1 MSGRLEGKVAVITG
15 GSRGIGAAIAEAFVR
30 EGANVVISSRK
41 QDGLDASARHIAA
54 ATGRAE
60 AIDSFVCHT
69 GDPAQVA
76 ALFAHARSRFG
87 VVTVAVNNAGTNP
100 HFGPMLS
107 LTSSAWD
114 KTFEVN
120 TRGYFEVAR
129 NAAEG
134 LIEAGIPGS
143 IINITSIMGMRA
155 AVFQGIYGMTKA
167 AVISMTQ
174 TLAMELGGRNIR
186 VNAIAPGLVETKFA
200 SILIDTPEIA
210 ARFNERSALGRVAQ
224 PAELAGAAVFLA
236 SDEASYVTGQTL
248 AVDGGYTIA

>member
-30 EGANVVISSRK
+30 EGAQVVISSRK
-41 QDGLDASARHIAA
+41 QEGLDASARHIAS
-54 ATGRAE
+54 ATGRPD
-60 AIDSFVCHT
+60 AISAFVCHT

-76 ALFAHARSRFG
+76 ALFAHTRSRFG
-87 VVTVAVNNAGTNP
+87 IATIAVNNAATNP

-134 LIEAGIPGS
+134 MIEGGLPGS

-200 SILIDTPEIA
+200 SILIETPEIA
-210 ARFNERSALGRVAQ
+210 ARFNERSAIGRVAQ
-224 PAELAGAAVFLA
+224 PEELAGAALFLA
-236 SDEASYVTGQTL
+236 SDESSYVTGQTL

>member
-30 EGANVVISSRK
+30 EGAQVVISSRK
-41 QDGLDASARHIAA
+41 QEGLDASARHIAS
-54 ATGRAE
+54 ATGRPD
-60 AIDSFVCHT
+60 AISAFVCHT

-76 ALFAHARSRFG
+76 ALFAHTRSRFG
-87 VVTVAVNNAGTNP
+87 IATIAVNNAATNP

-134 LIEAGIPGS
+134 MIEGGLPGS

-200 SILIDTPEIA
+200 SILIETPEIA
-210 ARFNERSALGRVAQ
+210 ARFNERSAIGRVAQ
-224 PAELAGAAVFLA
+224 PEELAGAALFLA
-236 SDEASYVTGQTL
+236 SNESSYVTGQTL

>member
-30 EGANVVISSRK
+30 EGAQVVISSRK
-41 QDGLDASARHIAA
+41 QEGLDASARHIAS
-54 ATGRAE
+54 ATGRPD
-60 AIDSFVCHT
+60 AISAFVCHT

-76 ALFAHARSRFG
+76 ELFAHTRSRYG
-87 VVTVAVNNAGTNP
+87 IATIAVNNAATNP

-107 LTSSAWD
+107 LTGSAWD

-134 LIEAGIPGS
+134 LIEAGLPGS

-174 TLAMELGGRNIR
+174 TLAMELGSRNIR

-224 PAELAGAAVFLA
+224 PPELAGAAVFLA

>member
-1 MSGRLEGKVAVITG
+1 MAGRLAGKVAVVTG

-30 EGANVVISSRK
+30 EGASVVISSRK
-41 QDGLDASARHIAA
+41 QEGLDASARQIAD
-54 ATGRAE
+54 ATGRPE
-60 AIDSFVCHT
+60 AIATFACHT

-76 ALFAHARSRFG
+76 ALFAFARERFG
-87 VVTVAVNNAGTNP
+87 VVTVAVNNAATNP

-107 LTSSAWD
+107 LTAGAWD

-129 NAAEG
+129 HTAEG
-134 LIEAGIPGS
+134 LIEAGLPGS
-143 IINITSIMGMRA
+143 IINVTSIMGMRA

-174 TLAMELGGRNIR
+174 TLAMELGSRNIR

-200 SILIDTPEIA
+200 SILIDTPEISKT
-210 ARFNERSALGRVAQ
+210 FTERSALGRVAQ
-224 PAELAGAAVFLA
+224 PPELAGAAVFLA

>member
-1 MSGRLEGKVAVITG
+1 
-15 GSRGIGAAIAEAFVR
+15 
-30 EGANVVISSRK
+30 
-41 QDGLDASARHIAA
+41 
-54 ATGRAE
+54 
-60 AIDSFVCHT
+60 
-69 GDPAQVA
+69 
-76 ALFAHARSRFG
+76 
-87 VVTVAVNNAGTNP
+87 
-100 HFGPMLS
+100 MLS
-107 LTSSAWD
+107 LTGSAWD

-134 LIEAGIPGS
+134 LIEAGLPGS

-174 TLAMELGGRNIR
+174 TLAMELGSRNIR

-224 PAELAGAAVFLA
+224 PPELAGAAVFLA

>member
-30 EGANVVISSRK
+30 EGAQVVISSRK
-41 QDGLDASARHIAA
+41 QEGLDASARHIAS
-54 ATGRAE
+54 ATGRPD
-60 AIDSFVCHT
+60 AISAFVCHT

-76 ALFAHARSRFG
+76 ALFDHTRSRFG
-87 VVTVAVNNAGTNP
+87 IATIAVNNAATNP

-107 LTSSAWD
+107 LTSGAWD

-129 NAAEG
+129 HAAEG
-134 LIEAGIPGS
+134 MIEGGLPGS

-200 SILIDTPEIA
+200 SILIETPEIA
-210 ARFNERSALGRVAQ
+210 ARFNERSAIGRVAQ
-224 PAELAGAAVFLA
+224 PEELAGAALFLA
-236 SDEASYVTGQTL
+236 SNESSYVTGQTL

>member
-30 EGANVVISSRK
+30 EGAQVVISSRK
-41 QDGLDASARHIAA
+41 QEGLDASARHIAS
-54 ATGRAE
+54 ATGRPD
-60 AIDSFVCHT
+60 AISAFVCHT

-76 ALFAHARSRFG
+76 ALFAHTRSRFG
-87 VVTVAVNNAGTNP
+87 IATVAVNNAATNP

-134 LIEAGIPGS
+134 MIEGGLPGS

-200 SILIDTPEIA
+200 SILIETPEIA
-210 ARFNERSALGRVAQ
+210 ARFNERSAIGRVAQ
-224 PAELAGAAVFLA
+224 PEELAGAALFLA
-236 SDEASYVTGQTL
+236 SDESSYVTGQTL

>member
-30 EGANVVISSRK
+30 EGAQVVISSRK
-41 QDGLDASARHIAA
+41 QEGLDASARHIAS
-54 ATGRAE
+54 ATGRPD
-60 AIDSFVCHT
+60 AISAFVCHT

-76 ALFAHARSRFG
+76 ALFAHTRSRFG
-87 VVTVAVNNAGTNP
+87 IATIAVNNAATNP

-134 LIEAGIPGS
+134 MIEGGLPGS

-200 SILIDTPEIA
+200 SILIETPEIA
-210 ARFNERSALGRVAQ
+210 ARFNERSAIGRVTQ
-224 PAELAGAAVFLA
+224 PEELAGAALFLA
-236 SDEASYVTGQTL
+236 SDESSYVTGQTL

>member
-30 EGANVVISSRK
+30 EGAQVVISSRK
-41 QDGLDASARHIAA
+41 QEGLDASARHIAS
-54 ATGRAE
+54 ATGRPD
-60 AIDSFVCHT
+60 AISAFVCHT

-76 ALFAHARSRFG
+76 ALFAHTRSRFG
-87 VVTVAVNNAGTNP
+87 IATIAVNNAATNP

-134 LIEAGIPGS
+134 MIEGGLPGS

-210 ARFNERSALGRVAQ
+210 ARFNERSAVGRVAQ
-224 PAELAGAAVFLA
+224 PEELAGAALFLA
-236 SDEASYVTGQTL
+236 SDESSYVTGQTL